1 LQVDADKTQEE
12 GEDTEHLPQYQHN
25 PQGPSS
31 EVKVNQH
38 IRFNLIPHRNSDSSI
53 PTLKLFKSFRTA
65 LRSADQFLLALPVNS
80 AKQNL
85 PALSNL
91 TQINNTDQNKIFTYF
106 KPYFTKQM
114 YSLSG
119 YFHVSSSMSLQELMA
134 SSTIYEWLEINRYTI
149 KQSPSNAEE
158 MVQIGALCF
167 GSEYIYQEDLK
178 MAITQHPEWSF
189 PTLPEPP
196 IIHLT
201 KGDFRGPEKSTKMIF
216 VCAERSKQVEAGDFF
231 SRLYDGTSKNYPN
244 GIMMLYI
251 PLNDNIV
258 YEPAYRQKVIFN
270 HEHYLG
276 NEAALCIQGLSD
288 LNTKVT
294 LKNNTEVTLRLLL
307 RSLPA
312 SKGMWTPQLFTLVEQ
327 SNSGNVVLAAYHA
340 EDQDHISARKL
351 ALEAE
356 IRQVLAKGE
365 TAKVFQS
372 EVDGIWFNNVSKTK
386 TGNLRKVVQTSKA
399 NMDHI

>member
-1 LQVDADKTQEE
+1 MYPTLIQVANLLEEHTINLITLHAIRDPLKLSNGSSDDKFKTSPVSSKLITSLQLFYRQPQIVTKRKHLSNISLSYQLSQQQSSSSKNKNNYSVLYLEDEAPTNPEDTSLPLHCSMSSSLAPSKTPTLKWTADSAITKLSESILKDLQVDADKMQEE

-38 IRFNLIPHRNSDSSI
+38 IRFNLIRHRNSDSSI

-91 TQINNTDQNKIFTYF
+91 TQINNTDKNKMFTYF

-158 MVQIGALCF
+158 MVRVLVVNISTKKTSKWLSLSTPSG
-167 GSEYIYQEDLK
+167 
-178 MAITQHPEWSF
+178 PF
-189 PTLPEPP
+189 PLYRNHQSYTLPKE
-196 IIHLT
+196 
-201 KGDFRGPEKSTKMIF
+201 
-216 VCAERSKQVEAGDFF
+216 
-231 SRLYDGTSKNYPN
+231 TSEDPRR
-244 GIMMLYI
+244 
-251 PLNDNIV
+251 V
-258 YEPAYRQKVIFN
+258 QK
-270 HEHYLG
+270 
-276 NEAALCIQGLSD
+276 
-288 LNTKVT
+288 
-294 LKNNTEVTLRLLL
+294 
-307 RSLPA
+307 
-312 SKGMWTPQLFTLVEQ
+312 
-327 SNSGNVVLAAYHA
+327 
-340 EDQDHISARKL
+340 
-351 ALEAE
+351 
-356 IRQVLAKGE
+356 
-365 TAKVFQS
+365 
-372 EVDGIWFNNVSKTK
+372 
-386 TGNLRKVVQTSKA
+386 
-399 NMDHI
+399 